1 MLTHQS
7 IHAVNP
13 SRVVILGASG
23 FIATQLQR
31 VLRES
36 GIPARAVG
44 SKEVDLTTS
53 DSAGMLATLLQHED
67 CVVMAS
73 ALTPDKGRD
82 IAATMKNLRMGENVC
97 AAIGE
102 AKPAHFVYIS
112 SDAVYDGRSSSLIN
126 EESSRE
132 PSDLYALAHIGREK
146 MLEQSCAAA
155 GIPLAIVRPCAVYGP
170 GDTHN
175 SYGPNRFIR
184 TAAETGKITLFGRGE
199 ERRHHI
205 FIDDVAGILQLCIRH
220 RSSGAIN
227 AVSGQA
233 ISFGE
238 VAEMVAAAAK
248 RPVTIEFRP
257 RASAITHRHFDL
269 SASIKA
275 FPDFAAT
282 SLTAGIARSMV
293 NL

>member
-1 MLTHQS
+1 MLAHQFAS
-7 IHAVNP
+7 AVKP
-13 SRVVILGASG
+13 SRVVLLGANG
-23 FIATQLQR
+23 FIALRLQR
-31 VLRES
+31 VLQDS

-44 SKEVDLTTS
+44 SREVDLTGGEA
-53 DSAGMLATLLQHED
+53 AGLLASLLQPED

-82 IAATMKNLRMGENVC
+82 IATMMKNLRMAENVC

-102 AKPAHFVYIS
+102 AKPAHFVYIG

-126 EESSRE
+126 EDSSRE
-132 PSDLYALAHIGREK
+132 PSDLYALAHVGREK
-146 MLEQSCAAA
+146 MLEQCCAAA
-155 GIPLAIVRPCAVYGP
+155 TIPLAIVRPCAVYGP

-184 TAAETGKITLFGRGE
+184 TATETGKITLFGHGE
-199 ERRHHI
+199 ERRHHVYI
-205 FIDDVAGILQLCIRH
+205 NDVARILQLCVQH
-220 RSSGAIN
+220 RSSGTIN
-227 AVSGQA
+227 AVTGQA
-233 ISFGE
+233 VSFGE
-238 VAEMVAAAAK
+238 AAEMVAAAVA

-257 RASAITHRHFDL
+257 RASPITHRHFDL

-282 SLTAGIARSMV
+282 SLSAGISQSMV

>member
-1 MLTHQS
+1 MLTHQFVQ
-7 IHAVNP
+7 AVNP
-13 SRVVILGASG
+13 SRVVVLGASG
-23 FIATQLQR
+23 FVATQLQR

-36 GIPARAVG
+36 GIPVRAVG
-44 SKEVDLTTS
+44 SQEIDLTTS
-53 DSAGMLATLLQHED
+53 ESAGLLATLLQRED
-67 CVVMAS
+67 CVVMPS

-82 IAATMKNLRMGENVC
+82 IATTMKNLRMAENVC

-146 MLEQSCAAA
+146 MLEQCCAAA
-155 GIPLAIVRPCAVYGP
+155 GIPLAIVRPCAIYGP

-184 TAAETGKITLFGRGE
+184 TAVETGKITLFGRGE
-199 ERRHHI
+199 ERRHHV
-205 FIDDVAGILQLCIRH
+205 FVTDVARMLQLCVQH

-227 AVSGQA
+227 AVTGQA

-238 VAEMVAAAAK
+238 VAEMIAAAAAK
-248 RPVTIEFRP
+248 PVTIEFRP

-282 SLTAGIARSMV
+282 SLSAGITQSMV